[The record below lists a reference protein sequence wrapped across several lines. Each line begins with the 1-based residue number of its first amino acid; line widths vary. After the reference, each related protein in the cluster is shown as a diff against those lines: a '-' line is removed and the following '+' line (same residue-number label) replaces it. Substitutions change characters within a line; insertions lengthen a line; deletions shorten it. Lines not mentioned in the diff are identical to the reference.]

1 MKRAKALA
9 RKTAYLEYLA
19 FIVDR
24 SLWAVIIFAASPLS
38 TLPVNAQNEIKVQ
51 SVDSQALDEPGCP
64 ISIKSV
70 RSDLEIDPFQA
81 PVAIRVY
88 LDYKNESA
96 KTVEAVKFRFRLED
110 AQGEHKRN
118 YQASDAHIVPPGESA
133 QEKLRREGI
142 PPQAKRLLLRV
153 LQVRFSD
160 RSSWQ
165 STHTPAD
172 QSETTNTETPQ
183 PAN

>member
-1 MKRAKALA
+1 M
-9 RKTAYLEYLA
+9 AYLEYLA
-19 FIVDR
+19 FIVNL
-24 SLWAVIIFAASPLS
+24 SLWAVIILAASTLSPL
-38 TLPVNAQNEIKVQ
+38 PGNAQNEIKVQ

-70 RSDLEIDPFQA
+70 HSDLEVDPFQA

-88 LDYKNESA
+88 LDYKNEST
-96 KTVEAVKFRFRLED
+96 KTVEAVKFRFRIED

-118 YQASDAHIVPPGESA
+118 YQASDTHIVPPGESA

-160 RSSWQ
+160 QSSWQ
-165 STHTPAD
+165 SAHTPTEP
-172 QSETTNTETPQ
+172 SETTNAEGASQ
-183 PAN
+183 AAN